1 MLYPRASDKGMATI
15 RPQNLEQT
23 SEVSLRICSGRHMAN
38 NALFID
44 IASLLWGTNIS
55 AVKDEA
61 GKPIIPDTLE
71 TVNSGLVV

>member
-1 MLYPRASDKGMATI
+1 
-15 RPQNLEQT
+15 
-23 SEVSLRICSGRHMAN
+23 MAN

-44 IASLLWGTNIS
+44 IASLLWGANIS
-55 AVKDEA
+55 PARDEA